1 MKIYSYRKE
10 NPKYHG
16 FVLKPSYVYGR
27 DDTSPFVTCFVR
39 SKEDVGVMMLWRL
52 HMERGWCEC
61 WEKSETTHAL
71 ALYAMEHGRTPHSM
85 SVQRTVCSNRCSE
98 VPRKHRIGTSN
109 ITRFV

>member
-16 FVLKPSYVYGR
+16 FRLKPSYVYGR

-39 SKEDVGVMMLWRL
+39 SKENIGVMLLWRL

-61 WEKSETTHAL
+61 WEKSATTDALSKYAL
-71 ALYAMEHGRTPHSM
+71 AHGRVPHSM
-85 SVQRTVCSNRCSE
+85 DVQRTTNPNRCTQ
-98 VPRKHRIGTSN
+98 VPRKHKSN
-109 ITRFV
+109 TVLK